1 MLNPQTPE
9 EIHQR
14 IIEIKDEIFEIR
26 EQINSETC
34 RHCYGL
40 YDKMMVLEQE
50 LNGWNRELK
59 NKNY

>member
-34 RHCYGL
+34 RRCHGL

-59 NKNY
+59 NKNH